1 MLKFS
6 TQKHLGLLAQRF
18 SAAEMTCCTKFNG
31 SSQRRRPKRPR
42 ALYAGPNFLMSWWT
56 GPLGTRPCLF
66 QEIAQQK
73 SELGVMIKV
82 IDLLVTT
89 WHVQTGC
96 NKIMFHWPQKGSIG
110 PILHCAEVLFCNDP
124 CPDWP
129 GIKHLLAQ
137 DSNIS
142 LLEFQAPTW
151 LLRGPGCLNVSEL
164 CLSLAHPHTHSCSNY
179 IGL

>member
-73 SELGVMIKV
+73 SELGVMIK
-82 IDLLVTT
+82 DQS
-89 WHVQTGC
+89 HRSTGD
-96 NKIMFHWPQKGSIG
+96 N
-110 PILHCAEVLFCNDP
+110 LA
-124 CPDWP
+124 CPDWLQQN
-129 GIKHLLAQ
+129 HVSLA
-137 DSNIS
+137 S
-142 LLEFQAPTW
+142 ERVYRAYTT
-151 LLRGPGCLNVSEL
+151 LRGGFVLQWPLSRLTWYQASTCTGQQDLVVGISGPDLVVAGAGVSERVWTMFVPGTPAH
-164 CLSLAHPHTHSCSNY
+164 SLMQ
-179 IGL
+179 